1 MYLHIGGEVDLR
13 TEEIL
18 FICDMDNATAS
29 HITRAALRRAE
40 EEGRLFNVAE
50 DLPKAFVFC
59 ADGTVYL
66 SQLNS
71 VTLLRRAQNES
82 YETLTMEDN

>member
-1 MYLHIGGEVDLR
+1 MYLHIGGDVDLR
-13 TEEIL
+13 SEEIV

-29 HITRAALRRAE
+29 PITRAALRIAE
-40 EEGRLFNVAE
+40 QEGRLFNAAE
-50 DLPKAFVFC
+50 DLPKSFILC

-71 VTLLRRAQNES
+71 VTLLRRAENET
-82 YETLTMEDN
+82 YES

>member
-40 EEGRLFNVAE
+40 QNGETVTAGDE
-50 DLPKAFVFC
+50 LPKSFILTAEF
-59 ADGTVYL
+59 GINRVYF
-66 SQLNS
+66 SQFGPA
-71 VTLLRRAQNES
+71 TLEKR
-82 YETLTMEDN
+82 TK

>member
-1 MYLHIGGEVDLR
+1 MYLHIGGEADLR

-29 HITRAALRRAE
+29 HITRTALTRAQ
-40 EEGRLFNVAE
+40 EEGRLFDAAD
-50 DLPKAFVFC
+50 DLPKAFIVC
-59 ADGTVYL
+59 ADGSVYL

-71 VTLLRRAQNES
+71 ATLLRRAENETF
-82 YETLTMEDN
+82 E